1 MSRKVSKQTTAIGN
15 GVDTSITNTVA
26 IAPPLKTTSTTGS
39 RNPHYEGET
48 DSETPLMNTMDGI
61 GTVNGTKLGQ
71 KYGWVSP
78 TGSSLLLDSNA
89 GGDVLQL
96 THHSGATVR
105 IDPDGGVYLT
115 SSSAKGVGISAP
127 FGDAYMDASGDIAIK
142 GSSLSFNTSG
152 DATFNV
158 GGTFN
163 IAADSYKLS
172 TNVMDEV
179 IDGTASRS
187 VTNDSS
193 EIVGGIK
200 RSTVAGDRMD
210 QTSGN
215 QMNHVGGN
223 KNTYV
228 TGNQE
233 YDITG
238 QQTVTAQGSAV
249 YSSQGTQSFLSEGKA
264 ILSSQDSLDVVSAEN
279 TIVDGNTIQVRST
292 DVAVFSGGNGA
303 YITGSTTTVSS
314 TGAVEIIGG
323 SSAKVSAPVSS
334 MHGATVTIGTGTLLA
349 PTPSGSPSV
358 SLSSPA
364 SVIAAEGAYTVE
376 GPEEAVIIPPEDIV
390 DELTS
395 VRKYPEFPNNAKR
408 QSADGGSIYT
418 VAHDQTNSARAVY
431 KEYSSKNYG
440 SANPVSTESYGTI
453 PEVSS
458 GERKENITSVDPD
471 ISVPTRGNSS
481 SKISRYFT
489 LGQIINAKH
498 SHKIP
503 TSIYDQIVKNHIF
516 AAYNVL
522 DPIKEKFPDLIIT
535 SAYRSNSSNHRTGYA
550 IDMVVASRSLEVH
563 AEIARFAR
571 DNLPVDQVYL
581 EKNTNRTH
589 VHIRA
594 TRKSGVTPVTL
605 TCADPACDTNTP
617 GISVEYLTRR
627 GYR

>member
-1 MSRKVSKQTTAIGN
+1 MSNKTSKKTTAIGN
-15 GVDTSITNTVA
+15 GIDTSITNTMA
-26 IAPPLKTTSTTGS
+26 IAPPLRTAATTGS

-48 DSETPLMNTMDGI
+48 DSETSLMNTMDGV
-61 GTVNGTKLGQ
+61 GHVNGTKLGQ

-89 GGDVLQL
+89 GGDALQL

-105 IDPDGGVYLT
+105 IDPDGAVYLT

-200 RSTVAGDRMD
+200 RSTVAGDRMH

-238 QQTVTAQGSAV
+238 QQTVTAKGAAT
-249 YSSQGTQSFLSEGKA
+249 YSSEGNQSFLSQGEG
-264 ILSSQDSLDVVSAEN
+264 ILSAKSTLTVVSDADSIIDGNNVQVRSKAVTAISGGTHLVATSDSTTVSAE
-279 TIVDGNTIQVRST
+279 
-292 DVAVFSGGNGA
+292 GA
-303 YITGSTTTVSS
+303 IDIT
-314 TGAVEIIGG
+314 GG

-349 PTPSGSPSV
+349 PTPTGSPSI
-358 SLSSPA
+358 SILAPATILSA
-364 SVIAAEGAYTVE
+364 GDAYDVE
-376 GPEEAVIIPPEDIV
+376 GPEEAIIIPPEDIV

-408 QSADGGSIYT
+408 QSADGGGIYT
-418 VAHDQTNSARAVY
+418 VSHDQTNSAEAVY

-453 PEVSS
+453 PEVSA
-458 GERKENITSVDPD
+458 GERKENITSVDPG

-503 TSIYDQIVKNHIF
+503 TSIYDQIVSNHIF

-581 EKNTNRTH
+581 EKNTSGRTH
-589 VHIRA
+589 VHLRA
-594 TRKSGVTPVTL
+594 TRVNATPKTL
-605 TCADPACDTNTP
+605 TCGDPACKSRTG
-617 GISVEYLTRR
+617 GISIEYLRRR
-627 GYR
+627 GVR